1 VSTVLGAAN
10 DGLAREY
17 VSLASRTH
25 VQSLDL
31 RALFSGHAA
40 A

>member
-1 VSTVLGAAN
+1 VLGTAKAE
-10 DGLAREY
+10 LAREY

-31 RALFSGHAA
+31 RALFSGGAGA
-40 A
+40 